1 MKKETEL
8 TPLTVEYAAALSEH
22 LADGGEA
29 SLQHA
34 YEIGRRAM
42 TEGMGLLDVV
52 GLHHE
57 ALDRIVDG
65 RPGAEAPAAAVRAAR
80 QFLTETLSPFEMTH
94 RGFREA
100 VTALRRLNEMLEEG
114 AKRIAHAL
122 HDEAGQLLVSVHLAL
137 QRVAIGMPP
146 RSRERLQEVRHLLD
160 EMEKQLRRLSH
171 ELRPTILD
179 DLGLLPALDF
189 LGQGVAQRAGIEI
202 AVSGPRDRRMPV
214 PVETALY
221 RIVQEALNNA
231 SRHAHARRVEVRIH
245 SGAQEIR
252 CSIRDDGEGFDP
264 AAIEGRPGG
273 TGLGLLGI
281 KERVNALAGQLAIRS
296 APGRGT
302 ELSITIPLGDAH
314 ANPGTTRG

>member
-1 MKKETEL
+1 VKPVTS
-8 TPLTVEYAAALSEH
+8 EYAAALSDH
-22 LADGGEA
+22 LGGGGEA
-29 SLQHA
+29 SLQRA

-42 TEGMGLLDVV
+42 GEGMGVLDVL

-57 ALDRIVDG
+57 ALDEIARG
-65 RPGAEAPAAAVRAAR
+65 RTTPERAEEARAAR
-80 QFLTETLSPFEMTH
+80 QFLAETLSPFEMTH

-100 VTALRRLNEMLEEG
+100 VTALRRLNELLEEG

-137 QRVAIGMPP
+137 QRVAIGLPP
-146 RSRERLQEVRHLLD
+146 RARERLQEIRHLLD
-160 EMEKQLRRLSH
+160 EIEKQLRRLSH

-189 LGQGVAQRAGIEI
+189 VSQGVAQRSGIEI
-202 AVSGPRDRRMPV
+202 TVSGPRDRRLPV

-221 RIVQEALNNA
+221 RIVQEALNNVC
-231 SRHAHARRVEVRIH
+231 RHSQARRVEVRVH
-245 SGAQEIR
+245 TGVHEVR
-252 CSIRDDGEGFDP
+252 CSIRDDGLGFDP
-264 AAIEGRPGG
+264 AAVEAGTGA

-281 KERVNALAGQLAIRS
+281 KERVNALAGQLAIQS
-296 APGRGT
+296 SPGRGT

-314 ANPGTTRG
+314 ANSGTSRG

>member
-1 MKKETEL
+1 MKKEIEL
-8 TPLTVEYAAALSEH
+8 RPLTEEYIGALQDH
-22 LADGGEA
+22 LGGGGEA
-29 SLQHA
+29 TLQRA

-42 TEGMGLLDVV
+42 AEGMGVLDVV

-57 ALDRIVDG
+57 ATDRILAA
-65 RPGAEAPAAAVRAAR
+65 RPGAGQTDGDVRMAR
-80 QFLTETLSPFEMTH
+80 EFLAETLSPFEMTH

-122 HDEAGQLLVSVHLAL
+122 HDEAGQLLVTVHLAL
-137 QRVAIGMPP
+137 QRVAIGLPP

-189 LGQGVAQRAGIEI
+189 LAQGVGQRAGIEI
-202 AVSGPRDRRMPV
+202 TVDGPRDRRLPV
-214 PVETALY
+214 PIETALY
-221 RIVQEALNNA
+221 RVVQEALNNA
-231 SRHAHARRVEVRIH
+231 SRHAHARRVEIRIH
-245 SGAQEIR
+245 APGQEIR

-264 AAIEGRPGG
+264 AAIERRTGE

-281 KERVNALAGQLAIRS
+281 KERVSALAGQLAIRS

-314 ANPGTTRG
+314 ANPGSTRG